1 MIENTI
7 RQLERLKKDYD
18 DLLKKE
24 LEKYAEVSYQQ
35 GFTNGLHSVLTG
47 ISKLV
52 GKNVEPPIT
61 VDDIYHLIKGWLSN
75 SEKELEETKKKH
87 NWEE

>member
-7 RQLERLKKDYD
+7 KQIEQLEKDYD
-18 DLLKKE
+18 DFLKKE
-24 LEKYAEVSYQQ
+24 LKKYAEVSYHQ

-47 ISKLV
+47 LSQLV

-61 VDDIYHLIKGWLSN
+61 PDDIYYLIKGWLSN
-75 SEKELEETKKKH
+75 SEKELKEVKKKH

>member
-7 RQLERLKKDYD
+7 KQIEQIEKDYN

-24 LEKYAEVSYQQ
+24 VKKYSEVGYHQ

-47 ISKLV
+47 ISTLV

-61 VDDIYHLIKGWLSN
+61 IEDIVKLIGKWYN
-75 SEKELEETKKKH
+75 DAEKELKDVKKIY

>member
-7 RQLERLKKDYD
+7 KQLERLEKDYD

-24 LEKYAEVSYQQ
+24 FKKYAEVGYYQ

-47 ISKLV
+47 VSKLV

-61 VDDIYHLIKGWLSN
+61 PDDIYNLIKGWLLN
-75 SEKELEETKKKH
+75 SEKELEEIKKKY